1 MNIQSNLPETF
12 AEVMYATYRHVVALV
27 VERDDCYPDT
37 KEDFAEVYYTNEKLN
52 PACLTAAVFPVARK
66 VASTSSIATAALE
79 QLFSG
84 PSASERAKGYLSTF
98 SDTTKAILIGVR
110 VKNGTAYV
118 NLKDFTQIIPNTSAS
133 CASELFMAEMDT
145 TLKQFPSIK
154 KAVYAIEG
162 SPRSFYGHLQMDCED
177 EPGLCDETPFK

>member
-1 MNIQSNLPETF
+1 MRRIAMLVSL
-12 AEVMYATYRHVVALV
+12 VLLSATIAAPTQKKTSL
-27 VERDDCYPDT
+27 
-37 KEDFAEVYYTNEKLN
+37 KVYFTNEKLN
-52 PACLTAAVFPVARK
+52 PGMADCGKVFPLTRK

-84 PSASERAKGYLSTF
+84 PSASERAKGYVSTF
-98 SDTTKAILIGVR
+98 SDSTKSILIS
-110 VKNGTAYV
+110 VKVKKGTAYV
-118 NLKDFTQIIPNTSAS
+118 NLKDFRPIIPNTSAS
-133 CASELFMAEMDT
+133 CASELFLAEMDT

-162 SPRSFYGHLQMDCED
+162 SPADFYGHLQMDCED

>member
-1 MNIQSNLPETF
+1 MRRI
-12 AEVMYATYRHVVALV
+12 AMLV
-27 VERDDCYPDT
+27 VFVLLSATIAAPT
-37 KEDFAEVYYTNEKLN
+37 QKKTSLKVYFTNEKLN
-52 PACLTAAVFPVARK
+52 PGMLDCGKVYPVTRK
-66 VASTSSIATAALE
+66 VASTASIATAALE

-98 SDTTKAILIGVR
+98 SDSTKSILIS
-110 VKNGTAYV
+110 VKVKKGTAYV

-133 CASELFMAEMDT
+133 CASKLFMAEMDT